1 MDSPPLSETYA
12 LVDLYQSTNG
22 DNWQWKQNYSKNG
35 YPWNVTDWP
44 NQNPCSVACTEKTS
58 SERSITTLQLVAYG
72 LRGKLQPSI
81 GSLTLGIGIGI
92 GIGII
97 VMCPQKGQ
105 LEAVQSEVPI
115 PLPSLRLLASSQ
127 SGICDLTKWPALPTY
142 IRFIYYLRA
151 ILRL

>member
-1 MDSPPLSETYA
+1 MASPPLSETYA

-44 NQNPCSVACTEKTS
+44 NQNPCSAITPWQGVACTEKTS

-81 GSLTLGIGIGI
+81 GNLTSLETFDLSLNHLFGLAQ
-92 GIGII
+92 
-97 VMCPQKGQ
+97 VVEFYLYNNQ
-105 LEAVQSEVPI
+105 LSGTISSSEVGMMSKVEYFE
-115 PLPSLRLLASSQ
+115 LYNNQ
-127 SGICDLTKWPALPTY
+127 FTGIY
-142 IRFIYYLRA
+142 RVYS
-151 ILRL
+151 